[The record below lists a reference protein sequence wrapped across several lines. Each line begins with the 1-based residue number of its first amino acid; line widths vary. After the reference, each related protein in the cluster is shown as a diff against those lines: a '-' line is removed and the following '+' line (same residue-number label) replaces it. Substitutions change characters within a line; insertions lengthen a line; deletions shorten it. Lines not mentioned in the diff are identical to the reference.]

1 MMDDGATCTIRA
13 HFGTL
18 DDPRVERAK
27 QHLLVDI
34 ITIAL
39 CAVICGADTWVE
51 VEEVGHAKQTWLA
64 TFLGLPH
71 GIPSHDTFGR
81 VCAAL
86 DAAPCATCFRGWV
99 AAIATRTGTTGQVSA
114 TRTGTTGQVSAL
126 DGTTVRC
133 SHDRGA
139 GKGALHMVSAWA
151 CANHLVLAQ
160 MPVTEKSNEITALP
174 VLLRMLARKGCIV
187 TIDALGGQMGC
198 QTEVAQT
205 IRAGEGDDVLA
216 LKKNQ
221 GRLHRDVE
229 ALFTEARA
237 TPDTGLIQD
246 THRDVNGDHGRIE
259 IRQAW
264 VITDAATLCYLDPEG
279 RWPDLQSGGMVQ
291 AERRVGTEVS
301 RETHYYIS
309 SLAASAR
316 TLHDAVRRHWGSENK
331 VHGVL
336 DSAFRADESRARIGH
351 GAHNM
356 AVLRHIALNLLR
368 HETTARCGIT
378 ARRLKAGWDL
388 PYLLKVLAG

>member
-1 MMDDGATCTIRA
+1 MDDGVTCTIMT
-13 HFGTL
+13 HFEAL

-27 QHLLVDI
+27 QHLLLDI

-51 VEEVGHAKQTWLA
+51 VEECGHAKQSWLA
-64 TFLGLPH
+64 TFLALPN

-81 VCAAL
+81 VFAAL
-86 DAAPCATCFRGWV
+86 DAAQFATCFRGWV
-99 AAIATRTGTTGQVSA
+99 AAIARRTGTMGQVIA
-114 TRTGTTGQVSAL
+114 V
-126 DGTTVRC
+126 DGKTVRR

-151 CANHLVLAQ
+151 CAHHLVLAQ
-160 MPVTEKSNEITALP
+160 VPVTEKSNEITALP
-174 VLLRMLARKGCIV
+174 VLLRMLALKGCIV
-187 TIDALGGQMGC
+187 TIDAMGC

-205 IRAGEGDDVLA
+205 IRAGDGDYVLA

-221 GRLHRDVE
+221 GRLHGDVE
-229 ALFTEARA
+229 ALFTEALA
-237 TPDTGLIQD
+237 APDTGLIQD
-246 THRDVNGDHGRIE
+246 THRDVTGDHGRIE

-279 RWPDLQSGGMVQ
+279 RWPDLHGIGMVQ

-301 RETHYYIS
+301 RETRYYIS

-316 TLHDAVRRHWGSENK
+316 TLHDAVRSHWGIENK
-331 VHGVL
+331 VHWVL
-336 DSAFRADESRARIGH
+336 DIAFREDESRARIGH
-351 GAHNM
+351 SAHNM

-368 HETTARCGIT
+368 HEKTARCGIK